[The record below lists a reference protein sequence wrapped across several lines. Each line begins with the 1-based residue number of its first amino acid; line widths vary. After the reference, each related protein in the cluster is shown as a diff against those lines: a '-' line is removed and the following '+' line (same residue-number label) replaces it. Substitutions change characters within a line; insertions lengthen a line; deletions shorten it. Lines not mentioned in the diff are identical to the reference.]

1 MYNDHLSDQEAQQFI
16 NQRVQEVETY
26 SALKR
31 LGYGDNRA
39 ARWVFALIII
49 VVAAVILSTLF

>member
-1 MYNDHLSDQEAQQFI
+1 MFNDHLSDREAQQYV
-16 NQRVQEVETY
+16 NQRVREAETY

-49 VVAAVILSTLF
+49 LVAAMALSTLF